1 MNGLAR
7 KLTDMVE
14 YLSDAIAK
22 IFTPNK
28 DDFPAT
34 GVQPYKGDPASESS
48 K

>member
-1 MNGLAR
+1 MNGLAQ
-7 KLTDMVE
+7 KFTSMVE

-22 IFTPNK
+22 IFTPSK

-34 GVQPYKGDPASESS
+34 GAQPYKGDSDSDR

>member
-1 MNGLAR
+1 MNGLAQ
-7 KLTDMVE
+7 KFTSMVE

-34 GVQPYKGDPASESS
+34 GEQPYKGDPNSE
-48 K
+48 KTK

>member
-7 KLTDMVE
+7 KLRDMVE

-22 IFTPNK
+22 IFTPTK

-34 GVQPYKGDPASESS
+34 GTQPYNGDPANNQ
-48 K
+48 

>member
-1 MNGLAR
+1 MNGLAQ
-7 KLTDMVE
+7 KFTSMVE

-34 GVQPYKGDPASESS
+34 GPQPYNGDRESDH

>member
-1 MNGLAR
+1 MNGLKQ
-7 KLTDMVE
+7 KLMSMVE
-14 YLSDAIAK
+14 YVSDAIAK

-34 GVQPYKGDPASESS
+34 GEQPYSGDPASENS